1 MADYQ
6 SSYAGSV
13 IDEAIS
19 RALTLTKLDGTVLE
33 NQNETYVVVASKTGD
48 NFSYHPLKFSQMPV
62 QVVPKEE
69 GSTIAFQLFTING
82 RGPEESNPGA
92 YILNAGRIPYEM
104 TIGDNPNLIKDSVFQ
119 HLKDVIDLSNTTK
132 TNLNNHIENKLALD
146 KLNQLAENDTNFYHI
161 EGKVCHKW
169 NESIQNADDHI
180 ADTAIHLDQTDR
192 GLLTD
197 CQTHLNDITNT
208 VNSFQYHLSGADR
221 TFLTNLQDTTGAI
234 ENSITKIKND
244 VATKIDAAVESGSS
258 EPTNQKKLWID
269 TTNKVLKY
277 YDPTAK
283 RWVTVPV
290 AYS

>member
-33 NQNETYVVVASKTGD
+33 NENETYVVVASKAGD

-82 RGPEESNPGA
+82 RGPDPNNPGA
-92 YILNAGRIPYEM
+92 YVLNAGRIPYEK
-104 TIGDNPNLIKDSVFQ
+104 TLTDNEELVNKSVYSKLETVDERSIKTETD
-119 HLKDVIDLSNTTK
+119 
-132 TNLNNHIENKLALD
+132 LNNHIENKLALNN
-146 KLNQLAENDTNFYHI
+146 LNQLAQNGTNFYHI
-161 EGKVCHKW
+161 EGKVCQKW
-169 NESIQNADDHI
+169 NDSINEADKHRSNS
-180 ADTAIHLDQTDR
+180 AIHLSDTDIK
-192 GLLTD
+192 LLKS
-197 CQTHLNDITNT
+197 CQTHLNDITDT
-208 VNSFQYHLSGADR
+208 VNPFQYHLSGADR
-221 TFLTNLQDTTGAI
+221 TFLTNLQSTGT
-234 ENSITKIKND
+234 NSIIAIQNNL
-244 VATKIDAAVESGSS
+244 ATKIDSAFEISNKPIA
-258 EPTNQKKLWID
+258 NQKKLWID
-269 TTNKVLKY
+269 TEHKVLKY

-283 RWVTVPV
+283 DWVTVPV

>member
-33 NQNETYVVVASKTGD
+33 NENETYVVVASKAGD

-132 TNLNNHIENKLALD
+132 TNLNNHIENKLALNN
-146 KLNQLAENDTNFYHI
+146 LNQLAQNGTNFYHI
-161 EGKVCHKW
+161 EGKVCQKW
-169 NESIQNADDHI
+169 NDSINEADKHRSNS
-180 ADTAIHLDQTDR
+180 AIHLSDTDIK
-192 GLLTD
+192 LLKS
-197 CQTHLNDITNT
+197 CQTHLNDITDT
-208 VNSFQYHLSGADR
+208 VNPFQYHLSGADR
-221 TFLTNLQDTTGAI
+221 TFLTNLQSTGT
-234 ENSITKIKND
+234 NSIIAIQNNL
-244 VATKIDAAVESGSS
+244 ATKIDSAFEISNKPIA
-258 EPTNQKKLWID
+258 NQKKLWID
-269 TTNKVLKY
+269 TEHKVLKY

-283 RWVTVPV
+283 DWVTVPV

>member
-6 SSYAGSV
+6 SSYTGSV

-33 NQNETYVVVASKTGD
+33 NENETYVVVASKKDG

-82 RGPEESNPGA
+82 RGPDPENPGA
-92 YILNAGRIPYEM
+92 YVLNAGRIPYEK
-104 TIGDNPNLIKDSVFQ
+104 TLTDNEELVNKSVYSKLETVDKRSIKTETD
-119 HLKDVIDLSNTTK
+119 
-132 TNLNNHIENKLALD
+132 LNNHIENKLALD
-146 KLNQLAENDTNFYHI
+146 NLNQLSKNDINFYHI
-161 EGKVCHKW
+161 EGKVCNKW
-169 NESIQNADDHI
+169 NDSINKADEHRSNL
-180 ADTAIHLDQTDR
+180 AIHLSQDDIE
-192 GLLTD
+192 LLGN
-197 CQTHLNDITNT
+197 CQKHLNDASLNIP
-208 VNSFQYHLSGADR
+208 VSHLSSSDR
-221 TFLTNLQDTTGAI
+221 SFLTELQDTTGTK
-234 ENSITKIKND
+234 ENSITKIKMNIE
-244 VATKIDAAVESGSS
+244 TKLDSAFEIGGS

-269 TTNKVLKY
+269 TDNKVLKY

-283 RWVTVPV
+283 KWVIVPV

>member
-33 NQNETYVVVASKTGD
+33 DGNETYVVVASKTGD

-82 RGPEESNPGA
+82 RGPDPNNPGA
-92 YILNAGRIPYEM
+92 YVLNAGRIPYEK
-104 TIGDNPNLIKDSVFQ
+104 TLTDNEELVNKSVYSKLETVDKRSIKTETD
-119 HLKDVIDLSNTTK
+119 
-132 TNLNNHIENKLALD
+132 LNNHIENKLALD
-146 KLNQLAENDTNFYHI
+146 KLNRLSENDTKFYHI

-169 NESIQNADDHI
+169 NQSIGKADEHRN
-180 ADTAIHLDQTDR
+180 DTTIHLSDTDIK
-192 GLLTD
+192 LLKS
-197 CQTHLNDITNT
+197 CQTHLNDITDT
-208 VNSFQYHLSGADR
+208 VNPFQYHLSGADR
-221 TFLTNLQDTTGAI
+221 TFLTNLQSTGT
-234 ENSITKIKND
+234 NSIIAIQNNL
-244 VATKIDAAVESGSS
+244 ATKIDSAFEISNKPIA
-258 EPTNQKKLWID
+258 NQKKLWID
-269 TTNKVLKY
+269 TEHKVLKY

-283 RWVTVPV
+283 DWVTVPV

>member
-6 SSYAGSV
+6 SSYTGSV

-33 NQNETYVVVASKTGD
+33 DQNETYVVVASKKDG

-69 GSTIAFQLFTING
+69 GSTITFQLFTING

-92 YILNAGRIPYEM
+92 YVLNAGRIPYEK
-104 TIGDNPNLIKDSVFQ
+104 TLTDNEELVNKSVYSKLETVDKRSIKTETD
-119 HLKDVIDLSNTTK
+119 
-132 TNLNNHIENKLALD
+132 LNNHIENKLALD
-146 KLNQLAENDTNFYHI
+146 NLNQLSKNDINFYHI
-161 EGKVCHKW
+161 EGKICYNW
-169 NESIQNADDHI
+169 NDSINEADKHRSNL
-180 ADTAIHLDQTDR
+180 AIHLSQDDIE
-192 GLLTD
+192 LLGN
-197 CQTHLNDITNT
+197 CQKHLNDASLNIP
-208 VNSFQYHLSGADR
+208 VSHLSSSDR
-221 TFLTNLQDTTGAI
+221 SFLTELQDTTGTK
-234 ENSITKIKND
+234 ENSITKIKMNIE
-244 VATKIDAAVESGSS
+244 TKLDSAFEIGGS

-269 TTNKVLKY
+269 TANQVLKY

-283 RWVTVPV
+283 KWVIVPV

>member
-6 SSYAGSV
+6 SGYAGSI

-33 NQNETYVVVASKTGD
+33 DGNETYVVVASG
-48 NFSYHPLKFSQMPV
+48 NGNNYSYHPLKFSQMPV
-62 QVVPKEE
+62 QVLTQN
-69 GSTIAFQLFTING
+69 GATTTFQLFTING
-82 RGPEESNPGA
+82 RGPEGSNPGA
-92 YILNAGRIPYEM
+92 YVLNAGRIPYEM

-132 TNLNNHIENKLALD
+132 TNLNNHIENKLSLD
-146 KLNQLAENDTNFYHI
+146 KITELAENDTKFYHI

-169 NESIQNADDHI
+169 NQTIQNADRHI
-180 ADTAIHLDQTDR
+180 EDINAIHLTEAQKT
-192 GLLTD
+192 LLVN
-197 CQTHLNDITNT
+197 CQTHLNDITQPVPAN
-208 VNSFQYHLSGADR
+208 HLSSSDR
-221 TFLTNLQDTTGAI
+221 AFLTDLQSSSGD
-234 ENSITKIKND
+234 NSIIKIKND
-244 VATKIDAAVESGSS
+244 VATKIDTAFEIGSS

-283 RWVTVPV
+283 KWVTVPV

>member
-33 NQNETYVVVASKTGD
+33 DQNETYVVVASKKNG
-48 NFSYHPLKFSQMPV
+48 NFSYHPLKFNQMPV

-82 RGPEESNPGA
+82 RGPDPNNPGA
-92 YILNAGRIPYEM
+92 YVLNAGRIPYAK
-104 TIGDNPNLIKDSVFQ
+104 TDGDNPDLVKESVYQ
-119 HLKDVIDLSNTTK
+119 HLADVITLSNDTK
-132 TNLNNHIENKLALD
+132 TNLSNHTGIEHKLSLNN
-146 KLNQLAENDTNFYHI
+146 LNQLAQNGTNFYHI
-161 EGKVCHKW
+161 EGKVCQKW
-169 NESIQNADDHI
+169 NDSINEADKHRSNS
-180 ADTAIHLDQTDR
+180 AIHLSQNDIE
-192 GLLTD
+192 LLSN
-197 CQTHLNDITNT
+197 CQKHLNDANLN
-208 VNSFQYHLSGADR
+208 VPVSHLSSSDR
-221 TFLTNLQDTTGAI
+221 SFLTALQDTTGTN
-234 ENSITKIKND
+234 ENSITKIKMNIE
-244 VATKIDAAVESGSS
+244 TKLDSAFEIGSS

-269 TTNKVLKY
+269 TEHKVLKY

-283 RWVTVPV
+283 KWIIVPV

>member
-6 SSYAGSV
+6 SSYTGSV

-33 NQNETYVVVASKTGD
+33 NENETYVVVASKKDG

-82 RGPEESNPGA
+82 RGPDPNNPGA
-92 YILNAGRIPYEM
+92 YVLNAGRIPYEM

-132 TNLNNHIENKLALD
+132 TNLNNHIENKLSLD
-146 KLNQLAENDTNFYHI
+146 KITELAENGTKFYHI
-161 EGKVCHKW
+161 EGKVCQKW
-169 NESIQNADDHI
+169 NEGINKADEHRSNL
-180 ADTAIHLDQTDR
+180 AIHLSQNDIE
-192 GLLTD
+192 LLGN
-197 CQTHLNDITNT
+197 CQKHLNDASLN
-208 VNSFQYHLSGADR
+208 VPVSHLSSSDR
-221 TFLTNLQDTTGAI
+221 SFLTELQDTTGTK
-234 ENSITKIKND
+234 ENSITKIKMNIE
-244 VATKIDAAVESGSS
+244 TKLDSAFEIGGS

-269 TTNKVLKY
+269 TDHKVLKY

-283 RWVTVPV
+283 KWIIVPV

>member
-6 SSYAGSV
+6 SSYAGSI
-13 IDEAIS
+13 IDEAVS

-33 NQNETYVVVASKTGD
+33 DGNETYVVVASKTGD

-82 RGPEESNPGA
+82 RGPDPNNPGA
-92 YILNAGRIPYEM
+92 YVLNAGRIPYEM
-104 TIGDNPNLIKDSVFQ
+104 TIGDNSNLIKDSVFQ

-208 VNSFQYHLSGADR
+208 VNPFQYHLSGADR
-221 TFLTNLQDTTGAI
+221 TFLTNLQSTGT
-234 ENSITKIKND
+234 NSIIAIQNNL
-244 VATKIDAAVESGSS
+244 ATKIDSAFEISNKPIA
-258 EPTNQKKLWID
+258 NQKKLWID
-269 TTNKVLKY
+269 TEHKVLKY

-283 RWVTVPV
+283 DWVTVPV

>member
-6 SSYAGSV
+6 SSYTGSV

-33 NQNETYVVVASKTGD
+33 NENETYVVVASKKDG

-92 YILNAGRIPYEM
+92 YVLNAGRIPYEKIL
-104 TIGDNPNLIKDSVFQ
+104 TDNEELVNKSVYSV
-119 HLKDVIDLSNTTK
+119 LDTVDKRSTTTE
-132 TNLNNHIENKLALD
+132 TNLNNHTGIKNQLSLD
-146 KLNQLAENDTNFYHI
+146 KLNQLSENNTNFYHI

-169 NESIQNADDHI
+169 NEGINEADKHRSNL
-180 ADTAIHLDQTDR
+180 AIHLSQDDIE
-192 GLLTD
+192 LLGN
-197 CQTHLNDITNT
+197 CQKHLNDASLN
-208 VNSFQYHLSGADR
+208 VPVSHLSSSDR
-221 TFLTNLQDTTGAI
+221 SFLTELQDTTGTK
-234 ENSITKIKND
+234 ENSITKIKMNIE
-244 VATKIDAAVESGSS
+244 TKLDSAFEIGGS

-269 TTNKVLKY
+269 TDHKVLKY

-283 RWVTVPV
+283 KWVIVPV

>member
-33 NQNETYVVVASKTGD
+33 NENETYVVVASKAGD

-82 RGPEESNPGA
+82 RGPDPNNPGA
-92 YILNAGRIPYEM
+92 YVLNAGRIPYEK
-104 TIGDNPNLIKDSVFQ
+104 TLTDNEELVNKSVYSKLETVDKRSIKTETD
-119 HLKDVIDLSNTTK
+119 
-132 TNLNNHIENKLALD
+132 LNNHIENKLALNNL
-146 KLNQLAENDTNFYHI
+146 KQLAQNGTNFYHI
-161 EGKVCHKW
+161 EGKVCQKW
-169 NESIQNADDHI
+169 NDSIEEADKHRSNS
-180 ADTAIHLDQTDR
+180 AIHLSDTDIK
-192 GLLTD
+192 LLKS
-197 CQTHLNDITNT
+197 CQTHLNDITDT
-208 VNSFQYHLSGADR
+208 VNPFQYHLSGADR
-221 TFLTNLQDTTGAI
+221 TFLTNLQSTGT
-234 ENSITKIKND
+234 NSIIAIQNNL
-244 VATKIDAAVESGSS
+244 ATKIDSAFEISNKPIA
-258 EPTNQKKLWID
+258 NQKKLWID
-269 TTNKVLKY
+269 TEHKVLKY

-283 RWVTVPV
+283 DWVTVPV

>member
-33 NQNETYVVVASKTGD
+33 NENETYVVVASKAGD

-82 RGPEESNPGA
+82 RGPDPNNPGA
-92 YILNAGRIPYEM
+92 YVLNAGRIPYEK
-104 TIGDNPNLIKDSVFQ
+104 TLTDNEELVNKSVYSKLETVDKRSIKTETD
-119 HLKDVIDLSNTTK
+119 
-132 TNLNNHIENKLALD
+132 LNNHIENKLALNN
-146 KLNQLAENDTNFYHI
+146 LNQLAQNGTNFYHI
-161 EGKVCHKW
+161 EGKVCQKW
-169 NESIQNADDHI
+169 NDSINEADKHRSNS
-180 ADTAIHLDQTDR
+180 AIHLSDTDIK
-192 GLLTD
+192 LLKS
-197 CQTHLNDITNT
+197 CQTHLNDITDT
-208 VNSFQYHLSGADR
+208 VNPFQYHLSGADR
-221 TFLTNLQDTTGAI
+221 TFLTNLQSTGT
-234 ENSITKIKND
+234 NSIIAIQNNL
-244 VATKIDAAVESGSS
+244 ATKIDSAFEISNKPIA
-258 EPTNQKKLWID
+258 NQKKLWID

-283 RWVTVPV
+283 DWVTVPV

>member
-6 SSYAGSV
+6 SSYTGSV

-33 NQNETYVVVASKTGD
+33 DQNETYVVVASKKDG

-92 YILNAGRIPYEM
+92 YILNAGRIPYET
-104 TIGDNPNLIKDSVFQ
+104 TIGDNPDLIKDSVFQ

-132 TNLNNHIENKLALD
+132 TNLNNHIENKLSLD
-146 KLNQLAENDTNFYHI
+146 KITELAENDTKFYHI

-169 NESIQNADDHI
+169 NQTIQNADRHI
-180 ADTAIHLDQTDR
+180 EDINAIHLTEAQKT
-192 GLLTD
+192 LLVN
-197 CQTHLNDITNT
+197 CQTHLNDITQPVPAN
-208 VNSFQYHLSGADR
+208 HLSSSDR
-221 TFLTNLQDTTGAI
+221 AFLTDLQSSSGD
-234 ENSITKIKND
+234 NSIIKIQNNL
-244 VATKIDAAVESGSS
+244 ANKIDSAFEIGS
-258 EPTNQKKLWID
+258 EPPSNQKKLWID
-269 TTNKVLKY
+269 TANQVLKY

-283 RWVTVPV
+283 KWIIVPV

>member
-33 NQNETYVVVASKTGD
+33 DGNETYVVVASKTGN

-82 RGPEESNPGA
+82 RGPDPNNPGA
-92 YILNAGRIPYEM
+92 YVLNAGRIPYEK
-104 TIGDNPNLIKDSVFQ
+104 TLTDNEELVNKSVYSKLETVDKRSIKTETD
-119 HLKDVIDLSNTTK
+119 
-132 TNLNNHIENKLALD
+132 LNNHIENKLALNN
-146 KLNQLAENDTNFYHI
+146 LNQLAQNNTNFYHI
-161 EGKVCHKW
+161 EGKVCQKW
-169 NESIQNADDHI
+169 NDSINEADKHRSNS
-180 ADTAIHLDQTDR
+180 AIHLSDTDIK
-192 GLLTD
+192 LLKS
-197 CQTHLNDITNT
+197 CQTHLNDITDT
-208 VNSFQYHLSGADR
+208 VNPFQYHLSGTDR
-221 TFLTNLQDTTGAI
+221 TFLTNLQSTGT
-234 ENSITKIKND
+234 NSIIAIQNNL
-244 VATKIDAAVESGSS
+244 ATKIDSAFEISNKPIA
-258 EPTNQKKLWID
+258 NQKKLWID
-269 TTNKVLKY
+269 TEHKVLKY

-283 RWVTVPV
+283 DWVTVPV